1 MWRYTYQDE
10 LYHYGIKGMK
20 WGVRRTAAQLGH
32 FIKDKAKKGYQTAK
46 RAYGVHKATKKAKKE
61 FESIMK
67 KPLKDLTDDELM
79 NGYRDMLNDYQV
91 DVVVSGDLTEEEYAF
106 STLYLDVVAE
116 LERMGDY
123 IINISEALD
132 TATRS

>member
-1 MWRYTYQDE
+1 M
-10 LYHYGIKGMK
+10 
-20 WGVRRTAAQLGH
+20 
-32 FIKDKAKKGYQTAK
+32 
-46 RAYGVHKATKKAKKE
+46 
-61 FESIMK
+61 
-67 KPLKDLTDDELM
+67 LKDISDHI
-79 NGYRDMLNDYQV
+79 DYQRNKREKEKNLLRENIHL
-91 DVVVSGDLTEEEYAF
+91 DLTEEEYAF